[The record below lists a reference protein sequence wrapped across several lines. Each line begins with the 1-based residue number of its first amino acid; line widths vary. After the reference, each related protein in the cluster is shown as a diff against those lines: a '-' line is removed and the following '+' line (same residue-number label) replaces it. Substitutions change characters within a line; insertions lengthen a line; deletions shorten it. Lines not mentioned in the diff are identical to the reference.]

1 MKRVLLSVTIAAVAL
16 AGAGLASAKP
26 GNGAQKA
33 GIAAVR
39 GLSPLACSAAPSTA
53 GSQTATGFAVLNAP
67 GKPGSPRKIVGE
79 VALKDAEPGTYDIR
93 LATPAS
99 TPCGASVAQLVV
111 GANRNGNASVA
122 AAAAGE
128 GTYYVVIT
136 SAVLDPQVP
145 VAAEQYASAPVTL
158 R

>member
-1 MKRVLLSVTIAAVAL
+1 
-16 AGAGLASAKP
+16 
-26 GNGAQKA
+26 
-33 GIAAVR
+33 
-39 GLSPLACSAAPSTA
+39 
-53 GSQTATGFAVLNAP
+53 
-67 GKPGSPRKIVGE
+67 
-79 VALKDAEPGTYDIR
+79 
-93 LATPAS
+93 
-99 TPCGASVAQLVV
+99 VAQLVV

-145 VAAEQYASAPVTL
+145 VATEQYASAPVTL